1 MMENELETMR
11 RQMTLLKEKLDRQTI
26 VTDKTLRETVCG
38 VLSNDARHSVLWQ
51 FLLRRLWCLCFVA
64 PAFPRD

>member
-1 MMENELETMR
+1 MMEDELETMR

-38 VLSNDARHSVLWQ
+38 VLSNDARHSVVD
-51 FLLRRLWCLCFVA
+51 FCGSFYYAVCGA
-64 PAFPRD
+64 YAS

>member
-38 VLSNDARHSVLWQ
+38 LLWQ
-51 FLLRRLWCLCFVA
+51 FLLRRLWYLCFVA
-64 PAFPRD
+64 PAFPWD

>member
-26 VTDKTLRETVCG
+26 VTDKTLRET
-38 VLSNDARHSVLWQ
+38 L
-51 FLLRRLWCLCFVA
+51 
-64 PAFPRD
+64 